1 MIVTGFPTSSD
12 IYLEVDGKKVAV
24 VQSYAAKTSRSSRTV
39 EAFGEDQPVA
49 TIPGPRSHL
58 VELTRLYAT
67 DEAVRDGINFHDL
80 EDFSLVILRLP
91 VERHRGKRHPG
102 RHGGGKGDHCGGQA
116 DRDEGVSME
125 RDWMTLLAGARRT
138 AAEEGQGLE
147 LRLLSAR
154 EVLEA
159 RREAAG
165 LTREDRER
173 ALCAN
178 ACLLARALERGGE
191 PVFSTGGAVLEGLSV
206 EQIASLSRQW
216 SAFNRRENPS
226 PEEGEPEVHDLKKAW
241 STRLMRAFSGACSG
255 LLGRCPPSRGPGR

>member
-1 MIVTGFPTSSD
+1 
-12 IYLEVDGKKVAV
+12 
-24 VQSYAAKTSRSSRTV
+24 
-39 EAFGEDQPVA
+39 
-49 TIPGPRSHL
+49 
-58 VELTRLYAT
+58 
-67 DEAVRDGINFHDL
+67 
-80 EDFSLVILRLP
+80 
-91 VERHRGKRHPG
+91 
-102 RHGGGKGDHCGGQA
+102 
-116 DRDEGVSME
+116 
-125 RDWMTLLAGARRT
+125 MTLLAGARRT

-165 LTREDRER
+165 MTQAKLAEAVDRER

-226 PEEGEPEVHDLKKAW
+226 PEEGELEVHDLKKAW

-255 LLGRCPPSRGPGR
+255 LLGRCPQRRGPGR

>member
-1 MIVTGFPTSSD
+1 M
-12 IYLEVDGKKVAV
+12 
-24 VQSYAAKTSRSSRTV
+24 
-39 EAFGEDQPVA
+39 
-49 TIPGPRSHL
+49 
-58 VELTRLYAT
+58 
-67 DEAVRDGINFHDL
+67 
-80 EDFSLVILRLP
+80 
-91 VERHRGKRHPG
+91 
-102 RHGGGKGDHCGGQA
+102 
-116 DRDEGVSME
+116 SME

-191 PVFSTGGAVLEGLSV
+191 PVFADGGAALAGLSAR
-206 EQIASLSRQW
+206 EIGALAGRW
-216 SAFNRRENPS
+216 AAFDRAENPS
-226 PEEGEPEVHDLKKAW
+226 PEDGEERLEGLKKAW